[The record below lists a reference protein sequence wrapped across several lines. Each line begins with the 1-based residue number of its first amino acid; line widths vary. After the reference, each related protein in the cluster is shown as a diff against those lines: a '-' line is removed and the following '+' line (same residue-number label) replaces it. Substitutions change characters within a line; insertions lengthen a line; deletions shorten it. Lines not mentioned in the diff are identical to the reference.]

1 MAKFVDLKEAAG
13 ILGVSADEL
22 TEMRSRGDIFGYRD
36 GSSWKFKIEEVE
48 RVQQERGASGSGL
61 GSGIIG
67 ASEEDFDELLGSN
80 PSLASSGGLSGINIG
95 GPSLTG
101 SSAPGDSADESILVS
116 EDALGG
122 SAVKRGSTIIGKD
135 GGKGEK
141 EDSDLKLAGSS
152 LESNPPLSS
161 PGNLSSGLSSSGSD
175 LSLGMDSSLSK
186 QESDSGESLDLD
198 LGKMN
203 KKGGGMTDASISMGD
218 QSLGDMSFGDDSIDL
233 DAEMGKKGPGSTG
246 VGSDVSIAG
255 GESGINISNP
265 ADSGL
270 SLEEEPLDLG
280 GSNIDD
286 LSLPEDDQII
296 ALEDS
301 GELDAATQIKT
312 DEDFSLSPSQEVT
325 AGDDSDSGSQVI
337 ALEDSASFDQSSA
350 TMLNQGAAGLV
361 ADDSS
366 AQPFDSTG
374 FSPEMMAGAGA
385 ATATAAGY
393 APMGYVPAEPA
404 EAPYSIW
411 QVLFLMMAASTLLI
425 SGLLMWD
432 ITNFMWSFPGN
443 EPNSTV
449 VMEALVSAAG
459 FAPK

>member
-1 MAKFVDLKEAAG
+1 M
-13 ILGVSADEL
+13 
-22 TEMRSRGDIFGYRD
+22 
-36 GSSWKFKIEEVE
+36 
-48 RVQQERGASGSGL
+48 
-61 GSGIIG
+61 
-67 ASEEDFDELLGSN
+67 
-80 PSLASSGGLSGINIG
+80 
-95 GPSLTG
+95 
-101 SSAPGDSADESILVS
+101 
-116 EDALGG
+116 
-122 SAVKRGSTIIGKD
+122 
-135 GGKGEK
+135 
-141 EDSDLKLAGSS
+141 GSS
-152 LESNPPLSS
+152 LESTPPLSS
-161 PGNLSSGLSSSGSD
+161 SGNLSSGLSSSGSD
-175 LSLGMDSSLSK
+175 LSLGMDSSLAK
-186 QESDSGESLDLD
+186 QDSESGESLDLD

-203 KKGGGMTDASISMGD
+203 KKGAGMTDASISMGD

-280 GSNIDD
+280 GSNVDD

-361 ADDSS
+361 ADDSG

-393 APMGYVPAEPA
+393 APMGYVSAEPA

-443 EPNSTV
+443 EPNATV
-449 VMEALVSAAG
+449 VMDALVNAAG